1 MTDKP
6 KRTVAF
12 IAIAVVGLLG
22 TAFVAKQT
30 LYPGI
35 AFDSASWRD
44 ERSLHDGTR
53 ERMAD
58 RLVGRHTLQGKTR
71 SEVVSLLGE
80 PPPTGYFSDW
90 DLVYFLGPERGFWSI
105 DSEWLVVRFGQD
117 GRVAEFRIVRD

>member
-1 MTDKP
+1 VTNKP

-12 IAIAVVGLLG
+12 LAIAVVVLLG
-22 TAFVAKQT
+22 TAFVAKRT

-58 RLVGRHTLQGKTR
+58 RLVGRHTLRGKTR
-71 SEVVSLLGE
+71 GEVISLLGE
-80 PPPTGYFSDW
+80 PPPTDYFRDW
-90 DLVYFLGPERGFWSI
+90 NLVYLLGPERGLLGI

-117 GRVAEFRIVRD
+117 GRATEFRIVRD